1 VQEFVPSVLDN
12 FGAPMGISIKESLQ
26 IGQTEFKSR

>member
-1 VQEFVPSVLDN
+1 VQEFVRSILGN
-12 FGAPMGISIKESLQ
+12 FGSPMYVSVKDSLQ